1 MKVKVDNVAPSFC
14 YEHCK
19 YHFEEYQVVQI
30 RETSTGSD
38 YPVEKTVL
46 LLSDDASLTKISDI
60 LWNQQ
65 QS

>member
-1 MKVKVDNVAPSFC
+1 MKVKVDNVALSFC
-14 YEHCK
+14 YKHCK
-19 YHFEEYQVVQI
+19 CHFEEYQVVQI
-30 RETSTGSD
+30 RETSAGSD
-38 YPVEKTVL
+38 FPVEKAVL